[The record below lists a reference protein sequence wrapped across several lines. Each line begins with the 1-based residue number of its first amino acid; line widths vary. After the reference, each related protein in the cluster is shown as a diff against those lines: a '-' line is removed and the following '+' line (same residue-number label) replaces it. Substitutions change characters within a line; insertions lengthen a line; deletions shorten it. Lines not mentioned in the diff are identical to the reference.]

1 MKWILHNNFPIDG
14 VAIIVIVIIIVA
26 ILFELVSFRYS
37 ACILVEICI
46 IVAIFNPKYLMFRL
60 VVESKVLVEIQLLVL
75 DVHDL
80 FLDLTDVF
88 HLSKKS
94 KERGSIIVVLKLN
107 NVRSLSFIEKRHKV
121 KNLCN

>member
-1 MKWILHNNFPIDG
+1 LKWILHNNFPIDG

-60 VVESKVLVEIQLLVL
+60 VVESKILVEIQLLVL

-94 KERGSIIVVLKLN
+94 KERGSNIVVLKMDNLKI
-107 NVRSLSFIEKRHKV
+107 LSFFEKRPQS
-121 KNLCN
+121 